1 MRFIGSSGTVAVG
14 VLMILSIAHPAR
26 AASVRAPQSL
36 PPSAINIQHD
46 VRVRMNPNIQKRI
59 AGKQAILHLLGR
71 LKGAASATPPKAAGR
86 GPNT

>member
-1 MRFIGSSGTVAVG
+1 
-14 VLMILSIAHPAR
+14 
-26 AASVRAPQSL
+26 
-36 PPSAINIQHD
+36 
-46 VRVRMNPNIQKRI
+46 MNPNIQKRI